1 MQHKTGIYINGAWV
15 VSSSDGD
22 DRRGELWDGGDR
34 AGALEAI
41 PDSVVDDLVV
51 HGSPEECRARILRY
65 TNAGV
70 EIPIV
75 MPLPV
80 GMSTHEAALRLSPAG
95 G

>member
-1 MQHKTGIYINGAWV
+1 VGGVQLRR
-15 VSSSDGD
+15 D
-22 DRRGELWDGGDR
+22 DRRGDLWDGGDR

-65 TNAGV
+65 TDAGV

>member
-1 MQHKTGIYINGAWV
+1 
-15 VSSSDGD
+15 
-22 DRRGELWDGGDR
+22 
-34 AGALEAI
+34 
-41 PDSVVDDLVV
+41 V

-65 TNAGV
+65 TDAGV

>member
-1 MQHKTGIYINGAWV
+1 MGTLNWESRVTQDRNLHK
-15 VSSSDGD
+15 
-22 DRRGELWDGGDR
+22 RRVGGVQLWDGGDR

-65 TNAGV
+65 TDAGV
-70 EIPIV
+70 ELPIV

>member
-1 MQHKTGIYINGAWV
+1 M
-15 VSSSDGD
+15 
-22 DRRGELWDGGDR
+22 
-34 AGALEAI
+34 
-41 PDSVVDDLVV
+41 
-51 HGSPEECRARILRY
+51 HGPPEECRARILRY
-65 TNAGV
+65 TDAGV